1 MNKLQWKLG
10 LILGLLILAVWLLYP
25 TVEWYTKTP
34 DEREK
39 LESVRLRPKRILNLG
54 LDLRGGTH
62 MLLELDVAKLEK
74 KEALADAMAR
84 AIEIIRNRVDQYGV
98 GEVPIARQ
106 GDRWI
111 SVDLPGISN
120 TEEAENLIGKT
131 ALLEFRLTNDGP
143 EAMKVLEKVAALG
156 ESPLAKN
163 GKLHPE
169 VAKVMPKDSILAK
182 AAAGEDTRQAY
193 YVLEATVP
201 LTGAYLE
208 NARVET
214 DTQFGYPTIG
224 FTFNKQGGQIF
235 ERFTGANV
243 NRHLAIVLDGVVHS
257 APVIKT
263 RIGGGTGVIEGNF
276 TMQEA
281 RNLAIILRAGALPA
295 PVNIIEK
302 RVVGPSLGEDSIKK
316 GLTASLIGFLFV
328 FVFMMV
334 YYRAGG
340 FVAGVAL
347 GLNFVFLVAAMSY
360 FAATLTLPGIAG
372 MILTIG
378 VAADANVVI
387 FERIKE
393 EVRQGKTV
401 RSAIN
406 AGYSRGFRTILDAN
420 ILTILT
426 AAVLF
431 YFATAQPKG
440 FAFTLMLGV
449 ATSMLTAVLFTRAL
463 LGVMS
468 RIRFFARPAFLGVT
482 GEIVAPPSL
491 GSAAPAGARTRGR
504 GQASAA
510 GRDDGRAPK
519 TAATEVLESATAPGD
534 DVDDQPQAK
543 PATATTG
550 GTKPAGARRTAARKR
565 KRRK

>member
-10 LILGLLILAVWLLYP
+10 LVLGLLILAVWLLYP
-25 TVEWYTKTP
+25 TVEWYTKTQ
-34 DEREK
+34 DERER
-39 LESVRLRPKRILNLG
+39 LEAAQLRPKRILNLG

-74 KEALADAMAR
+74 KEDLPDAMAR

-120 TEEAENLIGKT
+120 TAEAEKLIGRT
-131 ALLEFRLTNDGP
+131 ALLEFRLTSDGP
-143 EAMKVLEKVAALG
+143 EATKVLEKVDALADPALDKTG
-156 ESPLAKN
+156 AP
-163 GKLHPE
+163 HPE
-169 VAKVMPKDSILAK
+169 IAKILPKGLVLAK
-182 AAAGEDTRQAY
+182 AASGEDARQRY

-201 LTGAYLE
+201 LTGAHLE

-224 FTFNKQGGQIF
+224 FTFDKEGGKIF

-276 TMQEA
+276 TMEEA
-281 RNLAIILRAGALPA
+281 RNLAIVLRAGALPA

-316 GLTASLIGFLFV
+316 GLTAALAGFV
-328 FVFMMV
+328 FIVAFMLV

-340 FVAGVAL
+340 FVAGLAL
-347 GLNFVFLVAAMSY
+347 GLNFIFLVAAMSY

-372 MILTIG
+372 MILALAMAI
-378 VAADANVVI
+378 DANVLI
-387 FERIKE
+387 LERMRE
-393 EVRQGKTV
+393 EVALSKPLAM
-401 RSAIN
+401 AIPTSYDKAWGAIFDSN
-406 AGYSRGFRTILDAN
+406 VTTWI
-420 ILTILT
+420 
-426 AAVLF
+426 AAIFLF
-431 YFATAQPKG
+431 QFGSGPVKG
-440 FAFTLMLGV
+440 FAVTLTIGLLIGVFTSV
-449 ATSMLTAVLFTRAL
+449 FITRAVYDFWL
-463 LGVMS
+463 TS
-468 RIRFFARPAFLGVT
+468 N
-482 GEIVAPPSL
+482 
-491 GSAAPAGARTRGR
+491 
-504 GQASAA
+504 
-510 GRDDGRAPK
+510 PK
-519 TAATEVLESATAPGD
+519 ELSI
-534 DVDDQPQAK
+534 
-543 PATATTG
+543 
-550 GTKPAGARRTAARKR
+550 
-565 KRRK
+565 

>member
-1 MNKLQWKLG
+1 MNRLQWKLG
-10 LILGLLILAVWLLYP
+10 LALGLLIFSVWLLYP
-25 TVEWYTKTP
+25 TIEWYTKTQ

-62 MLLELDVAKLEK
+62 MLLELDVDKLDK
-74 KEALADAMAR
+74 KEPLPDAMAR
-84 AIEIIRNRVDQYGV
+84 AIEILRNRVDQYGV

-131 ALLEFRLTNDGP
+131 ALLEFRLTKDGP
-143 EAMKVLEKVAALG
+143 EAGKVLEKVDSFG
-156 ESPLAKN
+156 ESPLDKA
-163 GKLHPE
+163 GRLHPE
-169 VAKVMPKDSILAK
+169 IAKLMPKGAILAR
-182 AAAGEDTRQAY
+182 AAAGEDTRQRY

-224 FTFNKQGGQIF
+224 FTFNKEGGKIF

-302 RVVGPSLGEDSIKK
+302 RVVGPSLGEDSIRK
-316 GLTASLIGFLFV
+316 GLTAALIGFVFV
-328 FVFMMV
+328 FVFMMI

-340 FVAGVAL
+340 FVAGLAL
-347 GLNFVFLVAAMSY
+347 GLNFVFLAAAMSY

-372 MILTIG
+372 MILALAMAI
-378 VAADANVVI
+378 DANVLILERMREEMALGKPLAMVI
-387 FERIKE
+387 PTSYDKAW
-393 EVRQGKTV
+393 
-401 RSAIN
+401 SAIFDSN
-406 AGYSRGFRTILDAN
+406 VTTWIAGIF
-420 ILTILT
+420 
-426 AAVLF
+426 LF
-431 YFATAQPKG
+431 QFGSGPVKG
-440 FAFTLMLGV
+440 FAVTLTIGLLVGVFTSV
-449 ATSMLTAVLFTRAL
+449 FITRAVYDFWL
-463 LGVMS
+463 TS
-468 RIRFFARPAFLGVT
+468 N
-482 GEIVAPPSL
+482 
-491 GSAAPAGARTRGR
+491 
-504 GQASAA
+504 
-510 GRDDGRAPK
+510 PK
-519 TAATEVLESATAPGD
+519 ELSI
-534 DVDDQPQAK
+534 
-543 PATATTG
+543 
-550 GTKPAGARRTAARKR
+550 
-565 KRRK
+565 

>member
-10 LILGLLILAVWLLYP
+10 LVLGLLIFSVWLLYP
-25 TVEWYTKTP
+25 TIEWYTKTQ

-62 MLLELDVAKLEK
+62 MLLELDVEKLDK
-74 KEALADAMAR
+74 KETLTDAMAR

-143 EAMKVLEKVAALG
+143 EAMKALEKVDAFG
-156 ESPLAKN
+156 ESPLDKT

-169 VAKVMPKDSILAK
+169 IAKVMPKGSILAK
-182 AAAGEDTRQAY
+182 AAAGEDSRQRY

-224 FTFNKQGGQIF
+224 FTFNKEGGKIF

-281 RNLAIILRAGALPA
+281 RNLAIVLRAGALPA

-340 FVAGVAL
+340 FVAGIAL

-372 MILTIG
+372 MILALAMAI
-378 VAADANVVI
+378 DANVLILERMREEMALAKPLAMVI
-387 FERIKE
+387 PTSYDKAW
-393 EVRQGKTV
+393 
-401 RSAIN
+401 SAIFDSN
-406 AGYSRGFRTILDAN
+406 VTTWIAGIF
-420 ILTILT
+420 
-426 AAVLF
+426 LF
-431 YFATAQPKG
+431 QFGSGPVKG
-440 FAFTLMLGV
+440 FAVTLTIGLLIGVFTSV
-449 ATSMLTAVLFTRAL
+449 FITRAVYDFWL
-463 LGVMS
+463 TS
-468 RIRFFARPAFLGVT
+468 N
-482 GEIVAPPSL
+482 
-491 GSAAPAGARTRGR
+491 
-504 GQASAA
+504 
-510 GRDDGRAPK
+510 PK
-519 TAATEVLESATAPGD
+519 ELSI
-534 DVDDQPQAK
+534 
-543 PATATTG
+543 
-550 GTKPAGARRTAARKR
+550 
-565 KRRK
+565 

>member
-10 LILGLLILAVWLLYP
+10 LVLGLLIFSVWLLYP
-25 TVEWYTKTP
+25 TIEWYTKTQ

-62 MLLELDVAKLEK
+62 MLLELDVDKLDK
-74 KEALADAMAR
+74 KETLTDAMAR

-143 EAMKVLEKVAALG
+143 EAMKALEKVDAFG
-156 ESPLAKN
+156 ESPLDKT

-169 VAKVMPKDSILAK
+169 IAKVMPKGSILAK
-182 AAAGEDTRQAY
+182 AAAGEDSRQRY

-224 FTFNKQGGQIF
+224 FTFNKEGGRIF

-281 RNLAIILRAGALPA
+281 RNLAIVLRAGALPA

-340 FVAGVAL
+340 FVAGIAL

-372 MILTIG
+372 MILALAMAI
-378 VAADANVVI
+378 DANVLILERMREEMALAKPLAMVI
-387 FERIKE
+387 PTSYDKAW
-393 EVRQGKTV
+393 
-401 RSAIN
+401 SAIFDSN
-406 AGYSRGFRTILDAN
+406 VTTWIAGIF
-420 ILTILT
+420 
-426 AAVLF
+426 LF
-431 YFATAQPKG
+431 QFGSGPVKG
-440 FAFTLMLGV
+440 FAVTLTIGLLIGMFTSV
-449 ATSMLTAVLFTRAL
+449 FITRAVYDFWL
-463 LGVMS
+463 TS
-468 RIRFFARPAFLGVT
+468 N
-482 GEIVAPPSL
+482 
-491 GSAAPAGARTRGR
+491 
-504 GQASAA
+504 
-510 GRDDGRAPK
+510 PK
-519 TAATEVLESATAPGD
+519 ELSI
-534 DVDDQPQAK
+534 
-543 PATATTG
+543 
-550 GTKPAGARRTAARKR
+550 
-565 KRRK
+565 